1 MLEEWPYF
9 NGKGKVK
16 EGVRETG
23 FPGGSDG
30 KGSACNAGDLGLIPR
45 LGRSPGG
52 GHGNPL
58 QHSCLENP
66 HGQRSPAG
74 YSPQGHKE
82 SDTTEQLAQ
91 HSKKDRRRKKKTS
104 MPNEEFQK
112 GNTGG
117 QQECDNMGKNKN
129 WIKKNTGSHTLPKSI
144 RFYIKKNE
152 NEIKLDFTLQ
162 GNTQKTDQA
171 EKGLSS
177 EQVDRKW
184 RRV

>member
-1 MLEEWPYF
+1 MRLADMEQKKGDGGGSQDQMLEEWPYF

-66 HGQRSPAG
+66 MDRGAWRAAVPGVTESQTQQRVCSGREAQASLVSEQRSI
-74 YSPQGHKE
+74 SPPDPSLLSQYFYNRFSFSG
-82 SDTTEQLAQ
+82 TTVLRRELTREYIHIKA
-91 HSKKDRRRKKKTS
+91 KKD
-104 MPNEEFQK
+104 
-112 GNTGG
+112 
-117 QQECDNMGKNKN
+117 DD
-129 WIKKNTGSHTLPKSI
+129 LPCKQSTFFI
-144 RFYIKKNE
+144 VS
-152 NEIKLDFTLQ
+152 LL
-162 GNTQKTDQA
+162 
-171 EKGLSS
+171 
-177 EQVDRKW
+177 
-184 RRV
+184 